1 MSFLKDNFI
10 KLIDTKGKYH
20 FGFFSEVKERGFVL
34 VVDLHEEGLS
44 KIDWDNESVINEGN
58 EVLVRDFNVLLTDIE
73 KKIIPLLASNNST
86 ALIANQLGISPV
98 TVRAHIRDLKIKL
111 QLDTRE
117 QLFSYAQGIVKKLK

>member
-10 KLIDTKGKYH
+10 KLIDTKGNYH
-20 FGFFSEVKERGFVL
+20 FGFISEVKERGFVL

-44 KIDWDNESVINEGN
+44 KIDWDNQYVINEGN
-58 EVLVRDFNVLLTDIE
+58 EVLARDFNVLLTDIE

>member
-10 KLIDTKGKYH
+10 KLIDTKGNYH
-20 FGFFSEVKERGFVL
+20 FGFISEVKERGFVL

-58 EVLVRDFNVLLTDIE
+58 EVLARDFNVLLTDIE